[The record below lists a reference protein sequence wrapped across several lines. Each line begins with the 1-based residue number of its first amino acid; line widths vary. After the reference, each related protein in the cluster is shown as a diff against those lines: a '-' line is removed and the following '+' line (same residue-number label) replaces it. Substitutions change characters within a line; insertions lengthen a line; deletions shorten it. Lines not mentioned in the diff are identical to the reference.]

1 MKSTRPS
8 ALNSWLDSY
17 VWFQEQVS
25 HTILESNISDLIIFQ
40 DQIYF
45 FKDARNLHSY
55 KFTCPSKENMGVLH
69 QKKFEKFQL
78 LRSSI
83 KSNGGS
89 VYLFAVE
96 VGAGGY
102 CFTTVRCCLSGL
114 GVSGNFMNSTLKLIL
129 SSLKTSLQIWL
140 SKDYKRWTWEK
151 SEYPS

>member
-1 MKSTRPS
+1 M
-8 ALNSWLDSY
+8 
-17 VWFQEQVS
+17 E
-25 HTILESNISDLIIFQ
+25 
-40 DQIYF
+40 
-45 FKDARNLHSY
+45 
-55 KFTCPSKENMGVLH
+55 VLH

-78 LRSSI
+78 LSSSI

-102 CFTTVRCCLSGL
+102 CFTTVRSCLSGL

-140 SKDYKRWTWEK
+140 SKGYKRWTGKE
-151 SEYPS
+151 

>member
-1 MKSTRPS
+1 M
-8 ALNSWLDSY
+8 
-17 VWFQEQVS
+17 E
-25 HTILESNISDLIIFQ
+25 
-40 DQIYF
+40 
-45 FKDARNLHSY
+45 
-55 KFTCPSKENMGVLH
+55 VLH

-140 SKDYKRWTWEK
+140 SKDYKRWAEK
-151 SEYPS
+151 EWIPLIKTVSNVAPLSLLLTAQCASAIVQLWSSFNAVLKNTVTFKK